1 MLILKGFEAH
11 IYLFLKGVYEVGAA
25 IVFFFMEEW
34 DHTIDVFL
42 LVVCTLVLVLS
53 LIFEQDFGTFISIIL
68 VLACLGNILNSI
80 IKGGD

>member
-1 MLILKGFEAH
+1 MLILKGFEARV
-11 IYLFLKGVYEVGAA
+11 YMFLKGVYEVGAA

-42 LVVCTLVLVLS
+42 LAVCTLILLLS

-68 VLACLGNILNSI
+68 VIACLTNLFNSI
-80 IKGGD
+80 IKGDG